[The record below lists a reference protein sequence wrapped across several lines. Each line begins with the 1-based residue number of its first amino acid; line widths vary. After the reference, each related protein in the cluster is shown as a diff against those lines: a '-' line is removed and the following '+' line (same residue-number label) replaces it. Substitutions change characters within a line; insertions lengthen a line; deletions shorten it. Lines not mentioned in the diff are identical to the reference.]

1 MRKELRKQGEA
12 TKKTKKKKKK
22 KRRRKKT
29 EGFIWHAAGRR
40 SIMGESEIAR

>member
-12 TKKTKKKKKK
+12 TKKTKKKKK